1 MGRWTTTA
9 APKQSLG
16 RRLQNSII
24 ERSMDLA
31 AFRACA
37 ALLKCADI
45 PARSSSAGLPWAAVT
60 TSEIMHTRLL
70 AVFQETSDELA
81 RN

>member
-9 APKQSLG
+9 GAETIVG

-37 ALLKCADI
+37 ALLKCGRHSGSQFVGGVALGGRDDVGDH
-45 PARSSSAGLPWAAVT
+45 AYQVAGRLPGNVG
-60 TSEIMHTRLL
+60 
-70 AVFQETSDELA
+70 
-81 RN
+81 